1 VGLWLNPASD
11 LPPSSRSALDSAP
24 PTIAFNPRPVIQRQK
39 LLQGC
44 VFNVQWSKE
53 ENEKSFFACINLIS
67 VRPSTDLNALADPKD
82 LGGTTVKSHT
92 EPSITHFLLAPPH
105 DRVEDVFHEH
115 QMKREAKWQQI
126 IRDYSKWYDPINK
139 VFDSGRNRLEKRVR
153 IVVRRRWLDDVLSGR
168 LKVREEG
175 QWGV

>member
-1 VGLWLNPASD
+1 
-11 LPPSSRSALDSAP
+11 
-24 PTIAFNPRPVIQRQK
+24 
-39 LLQGC
+39 
-44 VFNVQWSKE
+44 
-53 ENEKSFFACINLIS
+53 
-67 VRPSTDLNALADPKD
+67 
-82 LGGTTVKSHT
+82 
-92 EPSITHFLLAPPH
+92 
-105 DRVEDVFHEH
+105 
-115 QMKREAKWQQI
+115 MKREAKWQQI